1 MMKEEESAQE
11 FFQEMR
17 ETFQIFLP
25 TVWEKEFKTCVDE
38 FIDRH
43 LKEARYLMGLPCSG
57 ESEEEDNRICLHGI
71 RRLVAGAV
79 QEWELVQ
86 QPESAAACAKIDRAL
101 VWHGR
106 GYEVPTRLSS
116 LHLNHFPRVHL
127 NRFLQRYG
135 W

>member
-1 MMKEEESAQE
+1 MMKEEESSQE
-11 FFQEMR
+11 FFQEMK
-17 ETFQIFLP
+17 ETFQLFLP
-25 TVWEKEFKTCVDE
+25 DMWKTEFKTCVDE
-38 FIDRH
+38 FINRH
-43 LKEARYLMGLPCSG
+43 LKEAWRLMELPCNG
-57 ESEEEDNRICLHGI
+57 EIEEEEERICLHRI

-86 QPESAAACAKIDRAL
+86 QPKCAAACAEIDGAL

-106 GYEVPTRLSS
+106 GYEIPTRLLS

-127 NRFLQRYG
+127 NRFFQRYG